1 MWTATETGIFTIK
14 AMKPVGGETEKHHEN
29 DHSCNR
35 HRARGLRRGA
45 GGGSDKNVHDT
56 ILAEL

>member
-1 MWTATETGIFTIK
+1 MWTAAETGIFTIK
-14 AMKPVGGETEKHHEN
+14 AMKPLAGEKERRHEN

-45 GGGSDKNVHDT
+45 GGGGAKGISDT
-56 ILAEL
+56 IVAEL